1 MKLRYAYLEVHN
13 WLMAIHNILVKHQNT
28 IYGAPQFDIWIS
40 IIQFMKIHS
49 YKLRCSINAPD
60 LWSYRIEKRN
70 FIFKIMDLHKSNME
84 LYRKFIELHKSIV
97 EHHISATEVYN
108 SYGAP

>member
-40 IIQFMKIHS
+40 VIQFMKIHS

-60 LWSYRIEKRN
+60 LWSYKIEIWN

-108 SYGAP
+108 S